1 MNDCSS
7 LQHNIP
13 GSFCLVLKKTP
24 NFLPLH
30 QCDQRG
36 RWEKF
41 NPPTKH
47 FLHKNDNVT
56 KYKEKA
62 ELLVIGSRIRERDK
76 NNAEYYVG
84 DYYCTLVEMFFS
96 PSNWMLGHLGLP
108 TYAYIGTK
116 VWKTFTNFLLC
127 TSSYCRC
134 LGMRLYEHGSNL
146 LIPAPL

>member
-24 NFLPLH
+24 SFLPLH

-84 DYYCTLVEMFFS
+84 DYYCTLVEMFF
-96 PSNWMLGHLGLP
+96 PRQIECLVTLVYRPMLTLVPKFEKPLP
-108 TYAYIGTK
+108 TFYSAQVLTVG
-116 VWKTFTNFLLC
+116 V
-127 TSSYCRC
+127 
-134 LGMRLYEHGSNL
+134 
-146 LIPAPL
+146 